1 MENQANPA
9 VANLLP
15 VLDNPN
21 VRSFLDMISAAEG
34 TTKHGYNTLF
44 GGGKVESL
52 ADHPRQLFDFTETTG
67 RPNKTTA
74 AGRYQFLSNTWDE
87 QAKKLGLPDF
97 GERSQDLAAVNLLQ
111 ERGIL
116 PDVLQGNWE
125 SAVKKSGPIWASLPS
140 SEYPQPRQSQEFVMG
155 KLNPNRMLATASTSD
170 ANTPMAN
177 PKSNPFEALNEEFRL
192 GAPVQAQSQQKNP
205 FEALNAEFAITP
217 VQSQAAP
224 VERTEPAK
232 QPSTSDAIMNL
243 LSSGGRQLGLTGR
256 AAMEGVGSAIGAPTE
271 PLRMATEAIS
281 QRLGGPSVA
290 SAETIAQRLAN
301 ALGLP
306 KPIEK
311 SVMDS
316 SGQGER
322 FAFDVA
328 KTGFSALPIVS
339 GARAVAPFTGGR
351 SQAVLNQLSAN
362 PAMQAISAA
371 GAGAGGSVAREYGA
385 PPEMELLASILGGVA
400 APTAAAPIGSG
411 IKAATTALGSKVA
424 PTRFGVQPAQVDEL
438 ITNTLGRSGF
448 DFAKVPDQVKTALRN
463 DVANALRT
471 GGTFDEDAMRRLIDI
486 RMIQGATPTK
496 GMITLDPRQVTLEQN
511 LAKSGMNTTNPD
523 LQQLGQIQN
532 ANNQALI
539 NALNQRG
546 AGDIRSP
553 YLMQAGEANV
563 GKISATDAAKQA
575 QTSALYKEAENTA
588 GGTIPLDR
596 SGLINN
602 IDAALS
608 AKNANAFL
616 PPEIRNT
623 LNSIAK
629 GETTIEGKKFPV
641 PFDVNALDNLMT
653 TIATASRSTTD
664 GNVKG
669 ALKIVRD
676 AIEQTELKPIKADL
690 GGGLVTAETGAML
703 RAADAQPKEL
713 LDALNKARASHRE
726 RMTWIE
732 SSKPIEATVGG
743 MQPDQFVRKFVLS
756 GDVADAAAVAKSGDP
771 AATKSAILTHLKD
784 KALGGQSDELG
795 TFGAASYNKAI
806 KDIGDKKL
814 ELFFNPDEITELK
827 RLGRVAGYMTT
838 QPKGSAVNN
847 SNSGALVLGAGID
860 ALGALGGLPFVGT
873 AIGATAAIPL
883 AKAGARKVF
892 GGAVNKADQ
901 KEALNLAN
909 ALANRVPGIGLG
921 ERLTSGALYGSLLQ
935 NPQLMQQLGQRLN
948 QFRE

>member
-44 GGGKVESL
+44 GGGKMESL

-125 SAVKKSGPIWASLPS
+125 TAVKKSGPIWASLPS
-140 SEYPQPRQSQEFVMG
+140 SPYPQPRQSNEFVMG
-155 KLNPNRMLATASTSD
+155 RLNPNRMYAQTTTSD
-170 ANTPMAN
+170 ANPPMAN
-177 PKSNPFEALNEEFRL
+177 SRNNPFEALNEEFRL

-205 FEALNAEFAITP
+205 FEALNAEFALTP
-217 VQSQAAP
+217 MQSQAAP
-224 VERTEPAK
+224 IERTEPTK
-232 QPSTSDAIMNL
+232 QPSTSDTIMNL
-243 LSSGGRQLGLTGR
+243 LRNGGRQLGLTGR
-256 AAMEGVGSAIGAPTE
+256 AAMEGVGSAIAAPTE

-281 QRLGGPSVA
+281 QRLGGPAVA

-411 IKAATTALGSKVA
+411 IKAATTAVASKVA
-424 PTRFGVQPAQVDEL
+424 PTRFGVQPEQVDEL
-438 ITNTLGRSGF
+438 ITSTLGRSGF

-486 RMIQGATPTK
+486 RMVQGATPTK

-511 LAKSGMNTTNPD
+511 LAKSGMNTTDPD

-539 NALNQRG
+539 RALNERG
-546 AGDIRSP
+546 AGDVQSP
-553 YLMQAGEANV
+553 YLLAAGEANV
-563 GKISATDAAKQA
+563 GKITAADAAKQA
-575 QTSALYKEAENTA
+575 QTSALYKAAENTA

-629 GETTIEGKKFPV
+629 GETIIEGVKYPV

-653 TIATASRSTTD
+653 TIATASRSTKD
-664 GNVKG
+664 GNVRG

-732 SSKPIEATVGG
+732 SSKPIDATVNG

-756 GDVADAAAVAKSGDP
+756 GDVADAAAVAKAGDP

-795 TFGAASYNKAI
+795 SFGAASYNKAI

-814 ELFFNPDEITELK
+814 ELFFNPDEIQELK

-847 SNSGALVLGAGID
+847 SNSGALMLGVGID
-860 ALGALGGLPFVGT
+860 ALGAMGGLPFVGT
-873 AIGATAAIPL
+873 AIGATAAVPL